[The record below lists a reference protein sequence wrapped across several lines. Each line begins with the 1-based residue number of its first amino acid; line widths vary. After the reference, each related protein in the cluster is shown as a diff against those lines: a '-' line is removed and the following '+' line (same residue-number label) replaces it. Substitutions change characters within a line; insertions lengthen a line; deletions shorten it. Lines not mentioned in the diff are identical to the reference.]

1 MRLYGSN
8 ASPFVRKCRILVGE
22 LGLEGEVEFALAEG
36 GPLDD
41 PGLRAKSPL
50 RKIPFIEMADGAV
63 YYDSRVVA
71 EALLTAAP
79 AERAA
84 ALLPATGAA
93 RLEVLTRQALG
104 DGMADAA
111 VGVAYETRL
120 RPAEM
125 QWGDWLDNQWGRVL
139 SGLDWLEA
147 QPGLE
152 ERPAAAFDLGDC
164 AAAALLPYLDFR
176 FADRDWRPAHPRL
189 AAWWDRVK
197 ARPSVAAT
205 IG

>member
-50 RKIPFIEMADGAV
+50 RKIPFIE
-63 YYDSRVVA
+63 
-71 EALLTAAP
+71 
-79 AERAA
+79 
-84 ALLPATGAA
+84 
-93 RLEVLTRQALG
+93 
-104 DGMADAA
+104 MADAA